1 MKKKVYH
8 WQPELSTAI
17 IYWSCTFG
25 ILFLSL
31 ILTLEHTR
39 PYLISNIV
47 LGIFFFFA
55 LVGCNRY
62 FMIEDEQLIVHALL
76 PIRRKKITLSAIE
89 MIRVGPKCI
98 EISSPGFKEGTQ
110 LFIMTKKN
118 KVAFIKSMKQQSL
131 LSATIIDDP
140 QLTISKH
147 Y

>member
-39 PYLISNIV
+39 PYLTSNII
-47 LGIFFFFA
+47 LGIFIFFVF
-55 LVGCNRY
+55 LGCNRY
-62 FMIEDEQLIVHALL
+62 FIIDGKYLVVHALL
-76 PIRRKKITLSAIE
+76 PVRRKKITLSAIE
-89 MIRVGPKCI
+89 AIRVGPKCI
-98 EISSPGFKEGTQ
+98 ELKSCDFKEGTQ
-110 LFIMTKKN
+110 MFIMTKKN
-118 KVAFIKSMKQQSL
+118 KNAFIETIKQHKSFK
-131 LSATIIDDP
+131 ATIIDDP
-140 QLTISKH
+140 ELTISKH

>member
-39 PYLISNIV
+39 PYLTSNIV
-47 LGIFFFFA
+47 LGIFFFFTF
-55 LVGCNRY
+55 LGCNRY
-62 FMIEDEQLIVHALL
+62 FMIENEQLIVHALL

-98 EISSPGFKEGTQ
+98 ELSSTEFKEGTQ

-118 KVAFIKSMKQQSL
+118 KQAFIQSMKQQRSL
-131 LSATIIDDP
+131 TAQIIDDP
-140 QLTISKH
+140 LLTIGKH

>member
-39 PYLISNIV
+39 PYLTSNIV
-47 LGIFFFFA
+47 LGIFFFFT
-55 LVGCNRY
+55 LLGCNRY
-62 FMIEDEQLIVHALL
+62 FMIENEQLIVHALL

-98 EISSPGFKEGTQ
+98 EISSIEFKEGTQ

-118 KVAFIKSMKQQSL
+118 KHAFIQSMKQQCSL
-131 LSATIIDDP
+131 TTQIIDDP
-140 QLTISKH
+140 LLTIGKH

>member
-1 MKKKVYH
+1 MKKRVYH

-47 LGIFFFFA
+47 LGLFFFFA
-55 LVGCNRY
+55 FLGCNRY
-62 FMIEDEQLIVHALL
+62 FMIEDEFLIVHALL
-76 PIRRKKITLSAIE
+76 PMRRKKITLPSIE

-98 EISSPGFKEGTQ
+98 EIKSSEFKENTQ
-110 LFIMTKKN
+110 MFIMTKKN
-118 KVAFIKSMKQQSL
+118 KTAFLESIKQNSFFT
-131 LSATIIDDP
+131 ATVIDDP
-140 QLTISKH
+140 ELTIGKH

>member
-39 PYLISNIV
+39 PYLTSNIV
-47 LGIFFFFA
+47 LGIFFFFT
-55 LVGCNRY
+55 LLGCNRY
-62 FMIEDEQLIVHALL
+62 FMIENEQLIVHALL

-98 EISSPGFKEGTQ
+98 EISSIEFKEGTQ

-118 KVAFIKSMKQQSL
+118 KHAFIQSMKQQCSL
-131 LSATIIDDP
+131 TAQIIDDP
-140 QLTISKH
+140 LLTIGKH

>member
-55 LVGCNRY
+55 LLGFNRY
-62 FMIEDEQLIVHALL
+62 FMIDDKYLIVHALL
-76 PIRRKKITLSAIE
+76 PVRRKKIILSKIE
-89 MIRVGPKCI
+89 VIRVGPKCI
-98 EISSPGFKEGTQ
+98 EIKTSEFKEGTQ
-110 LFIMTKKN
+110 MFIMTQKN
-118 KVAFIKSMKQQSL
+118 KNAFIVSLKQHPL
-131 LSATIIDDP
+131 FKAKIMDDP
-140 QLTISKH
+140 GLTISKH

>member
-39 PYLISNIV
+39 PYLVSNII
-47 LGIFFFFA
+47 LGIFIFFA
-55 LVGCNRY
+55 FLGYNRY
-62 FMIEDEQLIVHALL
+62 FFIDDEHLIIHAIL

-89 MIRVGPKCI
+89 MVRVGPKCI
-98 EISSPGFKEGTQ
+98 EVKSSELKEETQ
-110 LFIMTKKN
+110 MFIMTKKN
-118 KVAFIKSMKQQSL
+118 KTAFIETLKQQTL
-131 LSATIIDDP
+131 FTAKIINDP
-140 QLTISKH
+140 ELTISKH

>member
-25 ILFLSL
+25 ILFFSL

-47 LGIFFFFA
+47 LVIFFFFA
-55 LVGCNRY
+55 LLGCNRY
-62 FMIEDEQLIVHALL
+62 FMIDDEYLIVHALL
-76 PIRRKKITLSAIE
+76 PVRRKKITLSTIE

-98 EISSPGFKEGTQ
+98 EIKSSEFKEGTQ
-110 LFIMTKKN
+110 MFIMTKKN
-118 KVAFIKSMKQQSL
+118 KTAFLESIKEKPSFT
-131 LSATIIDDP
+131 ATVIDDP
-140 QLTISKH
+140 DLTISKH

>member
-8 WQPELSTAI
+8 WQPELSTLI

-47 LGIFFFFA
+47 LGIFVFFA
-55 LVGCNRY
+55 LLGCNRY
-62 FMIEDEQLIVHALL
+62 FIIDDDQLIIHALL
-76 PIRRKKITLSAIE
+76 PIKRKKITLSAIE
-89 MIRVGPKCI
+89 TIRVGPKCI
-98 EISSPGFKEGTQ
+98 EVKSSELKERSQ
-110 LFIMTKKN
+110 MFIMTKKN
-118 KVAFIKSMKQQSL
+118 KTAFIASLKQQQTFT
-131 LSATIIDDP
+131 AAIIEDP
-140 QLTISKH
+140 KLTISKH

>member
-39 PYLISNIV
+39 PYLTSNIV
-47 LGIFFFFA
+47 LGIFFFFVV
-55 LVGCNRY
+55 LGFKRY
-62 FMIEDEQLIVHALL
+62 FIVENEQLVIHTLL
-76 PIRRKKITLSAIE
+76 PVNRQKITLSAIE
-89 MIRVGPKCI
+89 VIRVGSKCI
-98 EISSPGFKEGTQ
+98 EVKSSEFKEGSQ

-118 KVAFIKSMKQQSL
+118 KQAFIVAIKQKKSFT
-131 LSATIIDDP
+131 ATVIDDP
-140 QLTISKH
+140 DLKIGKH

>member
-1 MKKKVYH
+1 MKKRVYH

-55 LVGCNRY
+55 FMGCNRY
-62 FMIEDEQLIVHALL
+62 FIIKDDCLIIHALL
-76 PIRRKKITLSAIE
+76 PMRRKKITLSSIE
-89 MIRVGPKCI
+89 MIRVGSKCI
-98 EISSPGFKEGTQ
+98 EVKTSEFKEDTQ
-110 LFIMTKKN
+110 MFIMTKKN
-118 KVAFIKSMKQQSL
+118 KTAFLESIKQQRL
-131 LSATIIDDP
+131 FTATVIDDP
-140 QLTISKH
+140 KLTISKH

>member
-47 LGIFFFFA
+47 LGIFIFFA
-55 LVGCNRY
+55 FLGCNRY
-62 FMIEDEQLIVHALL
+62 FIIDDEYLIIHAIL

-98 EISSPGFKEGTQ
+98 EVNSPELKEETQ
-110 LFIMTKKN
+110 MFIMTKKN
-118 KVAFIKSMKQQSL
+118 KAAFIEKLKQQEL
-131 LSATIIDDP
+131 FTAKIIDDP
-140 QLTISKH
+140 ELTISKH

>member
-39 PYLISNIV
+39 PYLTSNIV
-47 LGIFFFFA
+47 LVVFIFFA
-55 LVGCNRY
+55 LLGRNRY
-62 FMIEDEQLIVHALL
+62 FIIDDTYLIVHALL
-76 PIRRKKITLSAIE
+76 PVRRKKITLSTIE

-98 EISSPGFKEGTQ
+98 EINSSGFKQGTQ

-118 KVAFIKSMKQQSL
+118 KTAFIESL
-131 LSATIIDDP
+131 KKKTLFTGEIIEDP
-140 QLTISKH
+140 ELTLSKH

>member
-1 MKKKVYH
+1 MKKRVYH

-47 LGIFFFFA
+47 LGIFFFFV
-55 LVGCNRY
+55 LLGHNRY
-62 FMIEDEQLIVHALL
+62 FIIDDEHLIVHALL
-76 PIRRKKITLSAIE
+76 PIRRKKITLSTIE

-98 EISSPGFKEGTQ
+98 EMTSTGFKENTQ
-110 LFIMTKKN
+110 MFIMTKKN
-118 KVAFIKSMKQQSL
+118 KTAFIASL
-131 LSATIIDDP
+131 KRQALFTAKIIDDP
-140 QLTISKH
+140 ELTICKH